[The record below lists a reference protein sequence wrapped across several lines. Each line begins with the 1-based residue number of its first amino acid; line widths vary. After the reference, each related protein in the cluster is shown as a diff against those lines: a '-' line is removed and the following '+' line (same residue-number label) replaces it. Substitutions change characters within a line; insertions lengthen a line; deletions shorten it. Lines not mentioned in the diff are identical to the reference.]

1 MSSVKELKK
10 FKIALAGNANV
21 GKSVIFNELT
31 GGKALVANWPGVT
44 VEKKIGKIRL
54 DEVEIELIDLPGIY
68 SLTPY
73 TVDEIIARK
82 FIVEEK
88 PDAIIN
94 IVSAINLDRNLYLTI
109 LLLEMGAKL
118 VIALNMMDL
127 AEENGIKI
135 NVEALS
141 KELQTPI
148 IPTIAIKR
156 KGLDKLLQET
166 VKIAKLKK
174 TPKFR
179 INYGKPVEAAL
190 EELARIISSDPALR
204 NYESRWLAIKLLEE
218 DEHILSILNNL
229 GKSSLL
235 KRAEKLREKLEKQL
249 GASVEDYM
257 IQKRY
262 EFISNLILKYVARAP
277 RHITFTDLID
287 SVLTSRLY
295 GILILVSVI
304 YMMFEFAFNV
314 ATPFMDMIDWLFSS
328 LLYDLIY
335 ASSLPV
341 VIKSLLADGIVSGVG
356 TILTF
361 VPNIALLFLAIAVLE
376 DIGYLSRAAYVVD
389 KLMNFLKLT
398 GKSIIPMAIGFGC
411 NVPAVMATRTI
422 EDETDRKVTAMI
434 VPLMSCMAR
443 LPVYLVVGGAIFAA
457 YLGSIVLSMY
467 VMGVLLAFLMA
478 AVFRKLFFKTP
489 SSGFIMELPPYLLPI
504 PKNVLAK
511 TWDRTE
517 KFLIRAG
524 TVILIGVILV
534 WVLSVTGPSGWIGVD
549 ALHDASLLEQS
560 WIGVLGH
567 ILEPLFSP
575 LGWDWRAI
583 AALVFGFVAKEI
595 VVATMG
601 VLYSAGEENLPQ
613 VLARFFT
620 PVQAYAYMAFVLIY
634 VPCLITLSAIK
645 SELGTKYALI
655 TLAYELILAYLV
667 SLIITVIGSTMW
679 GV

>member
-1 MSSVKELKK
+1 MSSVKELKRL
-10 FKIALAGNANV
+10 KIALAGNANV

-44 VEKKIGKIRL
+44 VEKKVGKIRL
-54 DEVEIELIDLPGIY
+54 DNAEIEIVDLPGIY

-73 TVDEIIARK
+73 TVDEMIARR

-88 PDAIIN
+88 PEAIIN

-127 AEENGIKI
+127 AEENGVKI
-135 NVEALS
+135 NVKGLS

-166 VKIAKLKK
+166 LKIAKLRKVS
-174 TPKFR
+174 KFK
-179 INYGKPVEAAL
+179 INYGKIVEKAL
-190 EELARIISSDPALR
+190 EELTRIIASDPDLR
-204 NYESRWLAIKLLEE
+204 IYESRWLAIKLLEE
-218 DEHILSILNNL
+218 DEHVLDILRNL
-229 GKSSLL
+229 GKSVLL
-235 KRAEKLREKLEKQL
+235 ERAEKLRRELEEKL

-262 EFISNLILKYVARAP
+262 EFISSLVSKYVVRTP

-287 SVLTSRLY
+287 SILTSRLY

-304 YMMFEFAFNV
+304 YIMFEFAFDV
-314 ATPFMDMIDWLFSS
+314 ATPFMDMIDWFFSS
-328 LLYDLIY
+328 FLYDLIY
-335 ASSLPV
+335 TSSLPV
-341 VIKSLLADGIVSGVG
+341 VVKSLLADGVVSGVG

-376 DIGYLSRAAYVVD
+376 DVGYLSRAAYVVD

-443 LPVYLVVGGAIFAA
+443 LPVYLVVGGAVFAA

-467 VMGVLLAFLMA
+467 IMGVLLAFLMA
-478 AVFRKLFFKTP
+478 AIFRKLLFRAP

-517 KFLIRAG
+517 KFLVRAG
-524 TVILIGVILV
+524 TVILLGVVLV

-549 ALHDASLLEQS
+549 SLHNASLLEQS

-567 ILEPLFSP
+567 VLEPLFSP

-601 VLYSAGEENLPQ
+601 VLYSAGEESLPH

-620 PVQAYAYMAFVLIY
+620 PVQAYAYMAFILIY

-645 SELGTKYALI
+645 SELGAKYALL

-667 SLIITVIGSTMW
+667 SLLITIVGSIML